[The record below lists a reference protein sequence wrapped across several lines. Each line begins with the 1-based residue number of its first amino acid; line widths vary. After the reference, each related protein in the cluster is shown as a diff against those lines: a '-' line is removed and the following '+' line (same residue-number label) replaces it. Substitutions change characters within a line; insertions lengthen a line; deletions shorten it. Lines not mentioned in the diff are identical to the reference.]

1 MISITFEA
9 FENAG
14 WPVILADADGNIH
27 RANGAARK
35 EFGKRLP
42 PAGGSVESLW
52 PADGGDAGLAFFMA
66 LADRGYRTGSL
77 RFLAT
82 EGVRSYTVSGL
93 AGDEAGCALRLLQL
107 FPEAAQPAAAA
118 APTAPAARSD
128 AAEQAAVQKQKLD
141 CALQL
146 TRNVALDFNNALT
159 SILGHTSLV
168 LSQMPGDSAWRGSL
182 LEIEKSAE
190 KGAEIAHDLAVFSR
204 QEKDQRTQQAGN
216 LNNLLRRS
224 VELFKTPALASLLW
238 KLRLESRLYTV
249 NFDEA
254 KMQQAFVKI
263 LENASQAV
271 GKEGHVMVITNN
283 QDITEPKQIG
293 SVHLTPGSYVAV
305 EIWDNGCGIPAGV
318 LPRII
323 EPFFTTKPGHRG
335 LGLAWAYGII
345 TNHGGHLAITSEP
358 GKGTSVIVYLPAQA
372 KIVRENN
379 LKDDELRGSQTILMV
394 DDEDL
399 LLTMGQMILSSYDYR
414 VLTANNGK
422 RALEILASHAD
433 RIDLVITDLV
443 MPNMSGRELIEQIR
457 IVAPEV
463 RTICSS
469 GYVRSNANEGDE
481 DAYLQKPFTSHD
493 LLHKVKQALA

>member
-1 MISITFEA
+1 MISITYEA

-14 WPVILADADGNIH
+14 WPVILADADGMIH
-27 RANGAARK
+27 RANSAARK

-42 PAGGSVESLW
+42 TDGGSLESLW
-52 PADGGDAGLAFFMA
+52 PADGGDAGLAFFLA
-66 LADRGYRTGSL
+66 LAERGSRTGSL
-77 RFLAT
+77 RFIAT

-107 FPEAAQPAAAA
+107 FPEAAQPTV
-118 APTAPAARSD
+118 PTAPPARLA
-128 AAEQAAVQKQKLD
+128 AAEQAAAQKQKLD

-168 LSQMPGDSAWRGSL
+168 LSQMPGDSAWRSSM

-224 VELFKTPALASLLW
+224 VELFKTPALASLVW
-238 KLRLESRLYTV
+238 KLRLEGRLYTV

-263 LENASQAV
+263 LENASQAI
-271 GKEGHVMVITNN
+271 GKEGHVMVITSN

-293 SVHLTPGSYVAV
+293 SVNLTPGSYVAV
-305 EIWDNGCGIPAGV
+305 EIWDNGCGIPAQI

-345 TNHGGHLAITSEP
+345 TNHGGHLAVTSEP

-372 KIVRENN
+372 KIVRENI

-422 RALEILASHAD
+422 RALEILATHAD
-433 RIDLVITDLV
+433 KIDLVITDLV

-469 GYVRSNANEGDE
+469 GYVRSNANDDE
-481 DAYLQKPFTSHD
+481 DDAYLQKPFTSHD